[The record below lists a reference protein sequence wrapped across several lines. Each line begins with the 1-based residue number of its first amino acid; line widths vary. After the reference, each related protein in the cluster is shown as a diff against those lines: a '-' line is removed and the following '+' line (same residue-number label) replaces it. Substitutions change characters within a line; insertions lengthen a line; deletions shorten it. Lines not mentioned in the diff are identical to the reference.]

1 MPRSLSFAMILTL
14 FAAFSAAAQSQDRG
28 APAPPAET
36 KKPKKVWT
44 NENLSGA
51 NGAVSVV
58 GDPKNNPKPASSKPA
73 NAQYVASVRKQ
84 LDKLQGEIADIER
97 QLLDLKNFSEG
108 EPSTSASGVKLNK
121 SEELQRRQTLDVREW
136 HQTQQELRARA
147 HRGPNARLCGTRRK
161 TLSPKSTHSS
171 TKPARKATRPASCAE
186 SRAPR
191 GALPVLG

>member
-1 MPRSLSFAMILTL
+1 MHRSLSFAMILTL
-14 FAAFSAAAQSQDRG
+14 FAAFSPAAQSQDRG

-36 KKPKKVWT
+36 KKPRKVWT

-58 GDPKNNPKPASSKPA
+58 GDLKNKPKPASSKPA

-121 SEELQRRQTLDVREW
+121 SYEREPIEVQMRALQDKKKDLVSKIDALLDEARKKGIESS
-136 HQTQQELRARA
+136 ELR
-147 HRGPNARLCGTRRK
+147 
-161 TLSPKSTHSS
+161 
-171 TKPARKATRPASCAE
+171 
-186 SRAPR
+186 
-191 GALPVLG
+191 

>member
-58 GDPKNNPKPASSKPA
+58 GDLKNKPKPASSKPA

-121 SEELQRRQTLDVREW
+121 SYEREPIEVQMRALQDKKKDLVSKIDALLDEARKKGIESS
-136 HQTQQELRARA
+136 ELR
-147 HRGPNARLCGTRRK
+147 
-161 TLSPKSTHSS
+161 
-171 TKPARKATRPASCAE
+171 
-186 SRAPR
+186 
-191 GALPVLG
+191 